1 MKKNK
6 NVPLPGDLSKEE
18 KIERMIRVNHAG
30 EYGAKRI
37 YEGQIAF
44 SKDQKSKRI
53 FQEMLNHEQQHL
65 SFFEEKIAEKQLRP
79 TFLQPIWHI
88 AGYSLGAITSLFG
101 HKAAMACTVA
111 VEEVIDEHYKSQIE
125 DLESYESLNEDERN
139 LVSNIKK
146 FRNEELDHRDIGI
159 KSGAKELFGFQLLA
173 TSIKL
178 GSKTAIW
185 LSKRL

>member
-6 NVPLPGDLSKEE
+6 NMRLPGDLSKKE

-44 SKDQKSKRI
+44 SKDKNSKKI
-53 FQEMLNHEQQHL
+53 FKDMLDHENEHL
-65 SFFEEKIAEKQLRP
+65 TFFEEQIAKKQLRP

-88 AGYSLGAITSLFG
+88 AGYGLGAITSLLG
-101 HKAAMACTVA
+101 HKTAMACTVA
-111 VEEVIDEHYKSQIE
+111 VEEVIDEHYKSQVE
-125 DLESYESLNEDERN
+125 DLENYENLKEDEEN
-139 LVSNIKK
+139 LLSNIKK
-146 FRNEELDHRDIGI
+146 FRNEELEHKNIGI
-159 KSGAKELFGFQLLA
+159 ESGAKDVFGYGLLA
-173 TSIKL
+173 TAIKI

-185 LSKRL
+185 LSKRV